1 MNILETK
8 KTSQEIS
15 QLLSASLLK
24 AVSYQ
29 EYRATVSALVADGL
43 STGTVQNDALA
54 NYTLLNDKRMKRLDK
69 TLKFSEDVIEGVSK
83 INKKVTWLVLTESW
97 CGDAAQTMPVMN
109 KLASLNPNIE
119 FKVILRDENLELMNQ
134 FLTNGTLSIP
144 KLLMID
150 DATNTVFSEWG
161 PRPSKA
167 TQLVAEYKN
176 THGTLTPEFKQD
188 LQIWYTKDKG
198 VNTAED
204 LLSGLLLK

>member
-15 QLLSASLLK
+15 QLLSASLPK
-24 AVSYQ
+24 SVSYQ
-29 EYRATVSALVADGL
+29 EYRATVSALVANGL

-69 TLKFSEDVIEGVSK
+69 TLKFSEDIVERITKVSK
-83 INKKVTWLVLTESW
+83 KITWLVLTESW

-119 FKVILRDENLELMNQ
+119 FKVILRDENLALMNQ

-204 LLSGLLLK
+204 LLAGFLLE

>member
-15 QLLSASLLK
+15 QLLSASLPK

-29 EYRATVSALVADGL
+29 EYRATVSALVANGL

-69 TLKFSEDVIEGVSK
+69 TLKFSEDIIEGIAK

-109 KLASLNPNIE
+109 KLASLNSNID
-119 FKVILRDENLELMNQ
+119 FKVILRDENLALMNQ

-204 LLSGLLLK
+204 LLAGLLLE

>member
-1 MNILETK
+1 MNTLETN
-8 KTSQEIS
+8 KTAKTIS
-15 QLLSASLLK
+15 NLLSQSLSK
-24 AVSYQ
+24 AMTYH
-29 EYRATVSALVADGL
+29 EYRNFVSDLVASEK
-43 STGTVQNDALA
+43 STGTVQNEALV
-54 NYTLLNDKRMKRLDK
+54 NYTMLNDKRMKRLDK
-69 TLKFSEDVIEGVSK
+69 TLKLSDGIRYKVEELKG
-83 INKKVTWLVLTESW
+83 KVTWLVLTESW

-109 KLASLNPNIE
+109 KMASLNPNID

-150 DATNTVFSEWG
+150 DATNTVFSDWG
-161 PRPSKA
+161 PRPSKV
-167 TQLVAEYKN
+167 TELVNAYKN

-204 LLSGLLLK
+204 LLAGLLLE

>member
-15 QLLSASLLK
+15 QLLSASLPK

-29 EYRATVSALVADGL
+29 EYRATVSGLVANGL

-69 TLKFSEDVIEGVSK
+69 TLKFSEDIIEGIAK

-109 KLASLNPNIE
+109 KLASLNSNID
-119 FKVILRDENLELMNQ
+119 FKVILRDENLALMNQ

-204 LLSGLLLK
+204 LLAGLLLE

>member
-15 QLLSASLLK
+15 QLLSASLPK

-29 EYRATVSALVADGL
+29 EYRATVSALVANGL

-69 TLKFSEDVIEGVSK
+69 TLKFSEDIIEGIAK

-109 KLASLNPNIE
+109 KLASLNSNID
-119 FKVILRDENLELMNQ
+119 FKVILRDENLALMNQ

-204 LLSGLLLK
+204 LLTGLLLE

>member
-8 KTSQEIS
+8 KISQEIS
-15 QLLSASLLK
+15 QLLSASLPK

-29 EYRATVSALVADGL
+29 EYRATVSGLVANGL

-69 TLKFSEDVIEGVSK
+69 TLKFSEDIIEGIAK

-109 KLASLNPNIE
+109 KLASLNSNID
-119 FKVILRDENLELMNQ
+119 FKVILRDENLALMNQ

-204 LLSGLLLK
+204 LLAGLLLE

>member
-15 QLLSASLLK
+15 QLLSASLPK

-29 EYRATVSALVADGL
+29 EYRATVSALVANGL

-54 NYTLLNDKRMKRLDK
+54 NYTLLNVKRMKRLDK
-69 TLKFSEDVIEGVSK
+69 TLKFSEDIIEGIAK

-109 KLASLNPNIE
+109 KLASLNSNID
-119 FKVILRDENLELMNQ
+119 FKVILRDENLALMNQ

-204 LLSGLLLK
+204 LLAGLLLE

>member
-1 MNILETK
+1 MNILETN

-15 QLLSASLLK
+15 QLLNSSLLK
-24 AVSYQ
+24 AVSYE
-29 EYRATVSALVADGL
+29 EYRNTISDLVANEK
-43 STGTVQNDALA
+43 STGVVQNDALA
-54 NYTLLNDKRMKRLDK
+54 NYTMLNDKRMKRLDK
-69 TLKFSEDVIEGVSK
+69 TLKFSEDIIEKVEK
-83 INKKVTWLVLTESW
+83 VERKVTWLVLTESW

-109 KLASLNPNIE
+109 KLASLNPNIS

-150 DATNTVFSEWG
+150 DATNTVFSDWG
-161 PRPSKA
+161 PRPTKA
-167 TQLVAEYKN
+167 TQLVNDYKN

-204 LLSGLLLK
+204 LLTGLLLE

>member
-15 QLLSASLLK
+15 QLLSVSLPK

-29 EYRATVSALVADGL
+29 EYRATVSALVANGL

-69 TLKFSEDVIEGVSK
+69 TLKFSEDIIEGIAK

-109 KLASLNPNIE
+109 KLASLNSNID
-119 FKVILRDENLELMNQ
+119 FKVILRDENLALMNQ

-204 LLSGLLLK
+204 LLAGLLLE

>member
-15 QLLSASLLK
+15 QLLSASLPK

-29 EYRATVSALVADGL
+29 EYRAIVSALVANGL

-69 TLKFSEDVIEGVSK
+69 TLKFSEDIVERITKVSK
-83 INKKVTWLVLTESW
+83 KITWLVLTESW

-119 FKVILRDENLELMNQ
+119 FKVILRDENLALMNQ

-204 LLSGLLLK
+204 LLASLLLE

>member
-15 QLLSASLLK
+15 QLLSASLPK
-24 AVSYQ
+24 SVSYQ
-29 EYRATVSALVADGL
+29 EYRATVSALVANGL

-69 TLKFSEDVIEGVSK
+69 TLKFSEDVVERITKVSK
-83 INKKVTWLVLTESW
+83 KITWLVLTESW

-119 FKVILRDENLELMNQ
+119 FKVILRDENLALMNQ

-204 LLSGLLLK
+204 LLASLLLE

>member
-8 KTSQEIS
+8 KISQEIS
-15 QLLSASLLK
+15 QLLSASLPK

-29 EYRATVSALVADGL
+29 EYRATVSALVANGL

-69 TLKFSEDVIEGVSK
+69 TLKFSEDIIEGIAK

-109 KLASLNPNIE
+109 KLASLNSNID
-119 FKVILRDENLELMNQ
+119 FKVILRDENLALMNQ

-204 LLSGLLLK
+204 LLAGLLLE

>member
-8 KTSQEIS
+8 TTSQEIS
-15 QLLSASLLK
+15 QLLSASLPK

-29 EYRATVSALVADGL
+29 EYRATVSALVANGL

-69 TLKFSEDVIEGVSK
+69 TLKFSEDIIEGIAK

-109 KLASLNPNIE
+109 KLASLNSNID
-119 FKVILRDENLELMNQ
+119 FKVILRDENLALMNQ

-150 DATNTVFSEWG
+150 DATNTAFSEWG

-204 LLSGLLLK
+204 LLAGLLLE

>member
-176 THGTLTPEFKQD
+176 THGALTPEFKQD

-198 VNTAED
+198 VNTAKD

>member
-15 QLLSASLLK
+15 QLLSASLPK

-29 EYRATVSALVADGL
+29 EYRAIVSALVANGL

-69 TLKFSEDVIEGVSK
+69 TLKFSEDIVERITKLSK
-83 INKKVTWLVLTESW
+83 KITWLVLTESW

-109 KLASLNPNIE
+109 KLASLNSNIE
-119 FKVILRDENLELMNQ
+119 FKVILRDENLALMNQ

-204 LLSGLLLK
+204 LLASLLLE